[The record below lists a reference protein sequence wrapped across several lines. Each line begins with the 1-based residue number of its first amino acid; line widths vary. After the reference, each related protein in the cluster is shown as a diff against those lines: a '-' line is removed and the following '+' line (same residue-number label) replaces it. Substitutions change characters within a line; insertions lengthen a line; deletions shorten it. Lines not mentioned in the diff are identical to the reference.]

1 MNTRLEQFL
10 AAENITQSQ
19 FADTLGVASS
29 SISHLLG
36 GRNKPSYDFIES
48 LARCYP
54 ELNLEWLITG
64 SGCMYKKPQNA
75 TNFAEGTLFGPEN
88 ESQNKTITSNRKAQP
103 PKGQRSIS
111 KIVVFYNDGT
121 FEELSREG

>member
-64 SGCMYKKPQNA
+64 NGTMYKKGKMTSNSSD
-75 TNFAEGTLFGPEN
+75 GTLFGPEI
-88 ESQNKTITSNRKAQP
+88 EPQIKAFTSNKKAQS

-111 KIVVFYNDGT
+111 KIMVFYDDGT

>member
-19 FADTLGVASS
+19 FADTLGVAGS

-54 ELNLEWLITG
+54 DLNLEWLITDRG
-64 SGCMYKKPQNA
+64 SMYKKPQNA

-88 ESQNKTITSNRKAQP
+88 EVQNKSTTLNKKAQY

-111 KIVVFYNDGT
+111 KVVVFYTDGT

>member
-19 FADTLGVASS
+19 FADNLGVARG

-64 SGCMYKKPQNA
+64 SGSMYKKPKNSQ
-75 TNFAEGTLFGPEN
+75 NFAEGTLFGAEN
-88 ESQNKTITSNRKAQP
+88 EPQIKTVTSNKKAQP
-103 PKGQRSIS
+103 IKGQRSIV
-111 KIVVFYNDGT
+111 KVMVFYDDGT
-121 FEELSREG
+121 FEELNREG

>member
-19 FADTLGVASS
+19 FADTWGVAGS
-29 SISHLLG
+29 SISHVLG

-54 ELNLEWLITG
+54 DLNLEWLITG
-64 SGCMYKKPQNA
+64 RGSMYKKAQNSQ
-75 TNFAEGTLFGPEN
+75 NFAEGTLFGPEN
-88 ESQNKTITSNRKAQP
+88 EVQNKSTTLNKKAQF

-111 KIVVFYNDGT
+111 KVVVFYTDGT

>member
-19 FADTLGVASS
+19 FADTLGVAGS

-54 ELNLEWLITG
+54 DLNLEWLITG
-64 SGCMYKKPQNA
+64 RGSMYKKAQNSQ
-75 TNFAEGTLFGPEN
+75 NFGEGTLFGPEN
-88 ESQNKTITSNRKAQP
+88 EVQNKSATLNKKAQS

-111 KIVVFYNDGT
+111 KVVVFYTDGT

>member
-19 FADTLGVASS
+19 FADTLGVAGS

-54 ELNLEWLITG
+54 DLNLEWLITG
-64 SGCMYKKPQNA
+64 RGSMYKKAQNGQ
-75 TNFAEGTLFGPEN
+75 NFAEGTLFGPEN
-88 ESQNKTITSNRKAQP
+88 EVQNKSITLNKKAQS

-111 KIVVFYNDGT
+111 KVVVFYTDGT

>member
-54 ELNLEWLITG
+54 DLNLEWLITG
-64 SGCMYKKPQNA
+64 SGSMYKKAQNSS
-75 TNFAEGTLFGPEN
+75 NFAEGTLFGPEN
-88 ESQNKTITSNRKAQP
+88 EPQNKSIASNKKVQY
-103 PKGQRSIS
+103 PKSQRSIS
-111 KIVVFYNDGT
+111 KIVVFYTDGT